1 MSDNEIIV
9 YKIRRKSD
17 GLFSNGGQEPVFMKR
32 GKMWTNIGHIK
43 NHFNIIREY
52 HTSKKYL
59 EFLYKNCEIITCV
72 LSQVDSIDILE
83 FLDKEKT

>member
-1 MSDNEIIV
+1 MDENKIIV

-17 GLFSNGGQEPVFMKR
+17 GLYSNGGNEPVFMKR
-32 GKMWTNIGHIK
+32 GKIWTNVGHIK

-59 EFLYKNCEIITCV
+59 ENLYKNCEIVTFE
-72 LSQVDSIDILE
+72 LSPTETVNIEE
-83 FLDKEKT
+83 FLSRKI